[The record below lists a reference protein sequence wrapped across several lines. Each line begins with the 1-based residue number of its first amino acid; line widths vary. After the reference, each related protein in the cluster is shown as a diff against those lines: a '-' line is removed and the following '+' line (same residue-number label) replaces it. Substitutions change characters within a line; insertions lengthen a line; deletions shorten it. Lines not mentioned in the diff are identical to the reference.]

1 MGASIDRCGVRLSGR
16 SPSERPGNRDWR
28 RKPPA
33 FSQCERRDL
42 NPQPLRDQILSLARM
57 PIPPL
62 SQMKIEYT
70 TRTPGEVS
78 AEAVDPKWGT
88 MDESCLFFAGSSTV
102 LTDLPHPASPARR
115 SSRMH
120 GFEELAPSDS
130 QPQPG
135 RSGPWHREL
144 NRYHWFVLVVA
155 ALGWLFDTMDQ
166 QLFNLARVPAMKA
179 LVTNADGSPADDKT
193 IALYGG
199 YATSI
204 FLIGWATGGLAFGV
218 LGDRIG
224 RAKTMLLTI
233 LIYSLCTGLSAL
245 SKGFWDF
252 AFYRFIT
259 GLGVGGEFAVGVSLV
274 AEVMPDR
281 ARPFALGLLQALS
294 AVGNITAALISIVLG
309 RMEETGA
316 VGSAWRWMFVIGTL
330 PALLAILIRRRLKEP
345 ERWQQTAADRSQA
358 KKTGSYGELFGD
370 PRWRRRAIVGML
382 MAFAGVVGLWGI
394 GFFSVDLIRLVL
406 NKRLAAAD
414 VALLDSNGDQ
424 RISITD
430 VPTAWQSNVKRVL
443 DSINQQE
450 APIRDFA
457 NGLVRLNAP
466 NGGGYAGEFIR
477 LLGDENNPEMVSL
490 SALPASLKDRLQ
502 PIFDREQAP
511 TLPSK
516 TLTGAIGKANAG
528 SLTRWAGITSMFL
541 NLGAF
546 FGIYGF
552 SYLTHWM
559 GRKPAFAMAFLA
571 AMFSTAAVF
580 AYLDS
585 FTQIFW
591 MIPLMGF
598 CQLALF
604 GGYAIY
610 FPELFPTRLRS
621 TGTSF
626 CYNVGRFVA
635 AIGPSLL
642 GYLTVA
648 FGDKPEPM
656 RWAGVTMCSV
666 FLLGLAVLPFAP
678 ETKGQPLPE

>member
-1 MGASIDRCGVRLSGR
+1 MASDCLNKGPDEPL
-16 SPSERPGNRDWR
+16 GNCDWSR
-28 RKPPA
+28 THLH
-33 FSQCERRDL
+33 FIQCERRDL

-62 SQMKIEYT
+62 SQMKIKYT

-88 MDESCLFFAGSSTV
+88 TDESCLFFAGSSTV

-552 SYLTHWM
+552 SYLTHWL